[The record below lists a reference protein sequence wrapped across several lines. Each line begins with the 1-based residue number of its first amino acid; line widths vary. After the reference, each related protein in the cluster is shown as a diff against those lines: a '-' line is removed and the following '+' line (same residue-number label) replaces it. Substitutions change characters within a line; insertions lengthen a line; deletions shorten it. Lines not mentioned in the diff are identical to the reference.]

1 MMRMKTTPMMGAT
14 TSFGASHDDPEELY
28 HSLRAKA
35 MGFLANEGEEL
46 ARGVYVPNLGAEA
59 AGVPIFRSIL
69 PSSWI
74 CVRHDTLANARR
86 SGQHILRNS
95 DRELKPKGERIRYFV
110 EKSTISGYLLF
121 LIRVP
126 LPRDTPIVEVR

>member
-1 MMRMKTTPMMGAT
+1 MRMKTTPMMGAT
-14 TSFGASHDDPEELY
+14 TSFGASQDDPEELY
-28 HSLRAKA
+28 
-35 MGFLANEGEEL
+35 
-46 ARGVYVPNLGAEA
+46 PNLGAEA

-126 LPRDTPIVEVR
+126 LPKDTPIVEVR